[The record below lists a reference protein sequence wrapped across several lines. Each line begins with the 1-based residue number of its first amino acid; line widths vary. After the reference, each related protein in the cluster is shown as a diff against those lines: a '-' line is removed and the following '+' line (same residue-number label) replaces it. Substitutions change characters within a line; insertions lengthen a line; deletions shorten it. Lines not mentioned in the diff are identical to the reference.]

1 MKQNFW
7 LAAAGMA
14 LLLGLCL
21 TACTPTTE
29 EAAASSQP
37 EPETAGTVY
46 LYGEEHANEEMIAQ
60 ELELWE
66 ELYAAGARDLFLEDG
81 YASAQLLNRW
91 MQAEDDTLLNE
102 HFKAVQGT
110 YGGSEYYQ
118 AFYEKIKQNCPETVF
133 HGTDIEH
140 QYRSLG
146 YQYLTYLAAE
156 GKKDS
161 PEYAQV
167 LESIQQ
173 AKQYY
178 SYSYAGKE
186 AEADA
191 YRENCMAENFMR
203 ELEALDA
210 EKKTDVMG
218 IYGAVHTA
226 LDGMNYEDG
235 TVPCMANQL
244 HQKYGERIVSKDLR
258 SGSKDLPEETTPV
271 MGEKTLTVAGKT
283 YTAIYLGEEDIAA
296 WAGKAVGRRFWRVED
311 AYADFTAQPKTNDV
325 LPCNNYPV
333 PVQEGQAF
341 ALEYIL
347 KDGTTQWK
355 YYAADGT
362 VWQEMPSTREYAVE
376 PSEDSQGREKE

>member
-14 LLLGLCL
+14 LLLGMCL
-21 TACTPTTE
+21 TACTPMTE
-29 EAAASSQP
+29 EAAASSQT

-60 ELELWE
+60 ELERWE

-91 MQAEDDTLLNE
+91 MQAEDDALLNE
-102 HFKAVQGT
+102 HFKALQGT
-110 YGGSEYYQ
+110 YGGSESYQ
-118 AFYEKIKQNCPETVF
+118 AFYEKIKQNCPETIF

-186 AEADA
+186 AEADV

-203 ELEALDA
+203 ELDALDA
-210 EKKTDVMG
+210 KKKTDVMG

-226 LDGMNYEDG
+226 LDGMNYRDG

-244 HQKYGERIVSKDLR
+244 RQKYGERIVSKDLR
-258 SGSKDLPEETTPV
+258 SNSKNLPEETT
-271 MGEKTLTVAGKT
+271 LTIAGKT
-283 YTAIYLGEEDIAA
+283 YTAIYLGEENIAA
-296 WAGKAVGRRFWRVED
+296 WADKAVSRKFWRVED

-325 LPCNNYPV
+325 LPCNGYPV

-376 PSEDSQGREKE
+376 PPEDS

>member
-14 LLLGLCL
+14 LLLGMCL

-29 EAAASSQP
+29 EAAVSSQT

-46 LYGEEHANEEMIAQ
+46 LYGEEHAHEEMIAQ
-60 ELELWE
+60 ELEQWE

-91 MQAEDDTLLNE
+91 MQAEDDALLNE
-102 HFKAVQGT
+102 HFKALRGT
-110 YGGSEYYQ
+110 YGGSEPYQ
-118 AFYEKIKQNCPETVF
+118 AFYEKIKQNCPETIF

-146 YQYLTYLAAE
+146 YQYLTCLAAE

-186 AEADA
+186 AEADV

-203 ELEALDA
+203 ELDALDTK
-210 EKKTDVMG
+210 KKTDVMG

-226 LDGMNYEDG
+226 LDGMNYRDG

-244 HQKYGERIVSKDLR
+244 RQKYGERIVSKDLR
-258 SGSKDLPEETTPV
+258 SNSRDLPKETT
-271 MGEKTLTVAGKT
+271 LTIAGKT

-296 WAGKAVGRRFWRVED
+296 WADKAVSRRFWRVED

-325 LPCNNYPV
+325 LPCNGYPV

-376 PSEDSQGREKE
+376 LSEDS

>member
-1 MKQNFW
+1 MKQKLW
-7 LAAAGMA
+7 LAAAGAA

-21 TACTPTTE
+21 TACTPAN
-29 EAAASSQP
+29 EAATVSSQT
-37 EPETAGTVY
+37 EPEAAGTVY
-46 LYGEEHANEEMIAQ
+46 LYGEEHAKEELIQQ

-66 ELYAAGARDLFLEDG
+66 NLYATGARDLFLEDG
-81 YASAQLLNRW
+81 YASAQLLNQW

-110 YGGSEYYQ
+110 LGGSEVYRT
-118 AFYEKIKQNCPETVF
+118 FYEQIKQNCPETVF

-146 YQYLTYLAAE
+146 YQYLTYLAAD

-161 PEYAQV
+161 PEYAQA

-178 SYSYAGKE
+178 SDVYAGNTAK
-186 AEADA
+186 ADV

-203 ELEALDA
+203 ELDALDA

-218 IYGAVHTA
+218 IYGAAHTQ
-226 LDGMNYEDG
+226 LDAMEYTTGS
-235 TVPCMANQL
+235 VPCMANQL
-244 HQKYGERIVSKDLR
+244 YQKYGERIVSKDLR
-258 SGSKDLPEETTPV
+258 AARKDLTEKTEPALVEETL
-271 MGEKTLTVAGKT
+271 EIAGKT
-283 YTAIYLGEEDIAA
+283 YTAFYLGEQDAST
-296 WAGKAVGRRFWRVED
+296 WSDKAVSRKFWRVED
-311 AYADFTAQPKTNDV
+311 AYADFTAQPRINDV
-325 LPCNNYPV
+325 LPYNNYPV

-341 ALEYIL
+341 ALEYL
-347 KDGTTQWK
+347 FKDGTTEWM

-362 VWQEMPSTREYAVE
+362 VWQDMQCTSKYAVE
-376 PSEDSQGREKE
+376 TSENS